1 MSDIN
6 DTLAP
11 NHAVIQILGDTTDP
25 DAMYTIE
32 NSSFGADDGEWNLR
46 LILSLY
52 IEALNLTCCS
62 MTGGLRL
69 SDIPEESYLK
79 ALDDTAEQAKRLIDE
94 ASNTLSQELLNP
106 DSAARVVNLADDEG
120 YVPSNEPNRIPTPQD
135 MQP

>member
-106 DSAARVVNLADDEG
+106 DSAARVVNLEDDEG